1 VIHSCLAHLN
11 FTNKI
16 AALSPVGIGL
26 RHRLLFEY
34 CKNVDV
40 STLNHFSRAKLQ
52 LQKPN
57 VTHPINCPRNSM
69 ASPIVLF
76 GDEHVVA
83 QPAKL
88 KTQQKFWSW
97 LKDTGRGFEIRL
109 DGDNSPLFTVETKH
123 IGKLRTLK
131 DKQGR
136 TICTLNHS
144 FFSSEDCWTAVRDNK
159 TLLSVKYTWT
169 PKECTIILEGLS
181 DGKGVAPTLKVHRSS
196 KWLGSFSIQ
205 QQDGQEVAKSRC
217 INMAQSATSM
227 LKVTPPTWEMDVP
240 AGSDLVL
247 VRHSAPQCYFL
258 PCHD

>member
-1 VIHSCLAHLN
+1 
-11 FTNKI
+11 
-16 AALSPVGIGL
+16 
-26 RHRLLFEY
+26 
-34 CKNVDV
+34 
-40 STLNHFSRAKLQ
+40 
-52 LQKPN
+52 
-57 VTHPINCPRNSM
+57 M

-97 LKDTGRGFEIRL
+97 LKNTGRGFEIHL
-109 DGDNSPLFTVETKH
+109 DGDDSPLFTVETKH
-123 IGKLRTLK
+123 IGQLRTLK

-159 TLLSVKYTWT
+159 TLLSVKYSWT

-205 QQDGQEVAKSRC
+205 REDGQEVAKSRC

-240 AGSDLVL
+240 AGTDLVL
-247 VRHSAPQCYFL
+247 VRHLAPHLNAASSRFTTDFHTGSTDLRHPVRPLLGTPLVHGLAYKVQVLRRLSANVTMANEHFVHSMDSEHL
-258 PCHD
+258 WIVAAFCHRA